1 MPFVTFVL
9 QCTSQRQRQ
18 NSEEGAMKFIPK
30 VLIAL
35 ALTQAEGFSA
45 SRLTMLEPSLMNGM
59 RRATSLLSPSVAR
72 YSTSILRSDI
82 SGRFSSQLPS
92 SMLRSSARLFSSNTS
107 EHDTV
112 PLGRQ
117 NIGGQ
122 IYGIT
127 THDALFKYV
136 LSDDN
141 IRPSFFHAFIPG
153 LTITSSKRLDEHM
166 NPIQDLQLLREFIH
180 RKDTTKTVKKISST
194 SDVCLGSV
202 HPNTSRFSKDD
213 KATIFL
219 HEMVGHFDDIKKAF
233 PRAKYDGTMDFVCR
247 LENGEYALVEMQVFP
262 KDYWDKRALAYVA
275 AFYGNQL
282 RKGADWPDIR
292 KVIGINILGGGTQEE
307 VHWSDTPDQYIRH
320 YKFQEQLHKGTPKR
334 YIDGIELIQYSV
346 MNAPDTPPLSDQEKQ
361 DWIAFFKRG
370 ARMNEAQV
378 KAQIQT
384 PAVLEAFDRATL
396 SKLPSYVR
404 EAYDAEN
411 IQYARVS
418 QYTAAE
424 VAKGEKKAILKVA
437 LGMKKLQIP
446 NDKIVIA
453 TGLSPAEVDGAGED
467 DQES

>member
-1 MPFVTFVL
+1 M
-9 QCTSQRQRQ
+9 
-18 NSEEGAMKFIPK
+18 NFIPK

-35 ALTQAEGFSA
+35 ALTQTEGFSA
-45 SRLTMLEPSLMNGM
+45 SRLTVLEPTIMSGM

-72 YSTSILRSDI
+72 YSTSILKSDI
-82 SGRFSSQLPS
+82 
-92 SMLRSSARLFSSNTS
+92 
-107 EHDTV
+107 
-112 PLGRQ
+112 LGRQ
-117 NIGGQ
+117 SSRGQ
-122 IYGIT
+122 TYGIT

-166 NPIQDLQLLREFIH
+166 NPLQDLQFLREFIH
-180 RKDTTKTVKKISST
+180 RKDTAQTVEKISST

-202 HPNTSRFSKDD
+202 HPSTSHFSKDD

-219 HEMVGHFDDIKKAF
+219 REMMGHFEDIKKAF
-233 PRAKYDGTMDFVCR
+233 PRAQYDGTMDFVCK

-292 KVIGINILGGGTQEE
+292 KVIGINILGGGTREE

-320 YKFQEQLHKGTPKR
+320 YKFQEQLHETDPKR

-361 DWIAFFKRG
+361 DWITFFKRG
-370 ARMNEAQV
+370 ARMSEEQV

-384 PAVLEAFDRATL
+384 TAVLEAFDRATL

-418 QYTAAE
+418 QYTAE
-424 VAKGEKKAILKVA
+424 VVAKGEAKGIEKGKVEGIKEGIVEGEKKGLLKAA
-437 LGMKKLQIP
+437 LGMKRMNIPTSQIAT
-446 NDKIVIA
+446 A
-453 TGLSPAEVDGAGED
+453 TGLSASEVDAIKVD
-467 DQES
+467 DQEL